1 MSIEILG
8 YVAAVFGSA
17 LKLPQIYK
25 TIKIKEVNSLSLL
38 SLILEA
44 MCSGCWI
51 VYASIKNLHTILLAN
66 TVFFIEVFVLIVCY
80 YKWMEY
86 KRKETSTVVTNI

>member
-8 YVAAVFGSA
+8 YVAAVFGST

-44 MCSGCWI
+44 ICSGCWVI
-51 VYASIKNLHTILLAN
+51 YATMKTLPAVLLAN
-66 TVFFIEVFVLIVCY
+66 TLYFIEVLLLIICY
-80 YKWMEY
+80 YKWINKQTE
-86 KRKETSTVVTNI
+86 ESVTNI